1 MMFSCHLVLY
11 EFIGIVPVLFR
22 EKSYFVKF
30 FIYCIDGYKLYIST
44 CHILLFSSLL
54 PLGIVTSIVL
64 IGGEHHWQGVPT

>member
-11 EFIGIVPVLFR
+11 EFIGIVSVLFG

-30 FIYCIDGYKLYIST
+30 LIYCIDAYELHISS

-54 PLGIVTSIVL
+54 PLDIVTSIVL
-64 IGGEHHWQGVPT
+64 TGGEHHWQGVPT